1 MMKKEMTMLVKYRFV
16 IHGRPMT
23 KKNSLQ
29 KTRYGLIQGKAYRE
43 YAKDAIWQLKGQIR
57 PKKPIDCAVTMTAT
71 YYMPNRKGWPDLFGL
86 VQATADIL
94 ESAGII
100 EDDGYIA
107 EIDDSMIAG
116 IDKEDPCTIVEISEI
131 TNANYPLYKLHPK
144 LNKKLLNGDFERF
157 KDIREET
164 NSENPTD

>member
-1 MMKKEMTMLVKYRFV
+1 MLVKYRFV

-57 PKKPIDCAVTMTAT
+57 PIHPIDCAITMTAT

-107 EIDDSMIAG
+107 EIGGSMIAG
-116 IDKEDPCTIVEISEI
+116 IDAEDPRVEITVSEI
-131 TNANYPLYKLHPK
+131 TDLKHPLYKLHPK
-144 LNKKLLNGDFERF
+144 LKKKLLEGNLKRLIKER
-157 KDIREET
+157 KEQV
-164 NSENPTD
+164 

>member
-1 MMKKEMTMLVKYRFV
+1 MIYRFV

-43 YAKDAIWQLKGQIR
+43 YAKDAIWHLKLQRR
-57 PKKPIDCAVTMTAT
+57 PIHPIDCAVKMTAK

-94 ESAGII
+94 EKAGIV

-107 EIDDSMIAG
+107 DVAYSCIAG
-116 IDKEDPCTIVEISEI
+116 VDPVWPRAEIKVIPMPDDKLNE
-131 TNANYPLYKLHPK
+131 LHPK
-144 LNKKLLNGDFERF
+144 LRKKSKNDW
-157 KDIREET
+157 
-164 NSENPTD
+164 

>member
-1 MMKKEMTMLVKYRFV
+1 
-16 IHGRPMT
+16 
-23 KKNSLQ
+23 
-29 KTRYGLIQGKAYRE
+29 
-43 YAKDAIWQLKGQIR
+43 
-57 PKKPIDCAVTMTAT
+57 MTAT

-107 EIDDSMIAG
+107 GIDDSMIAG

-131 TNANYPLYKLHPK
+131 TNVNYPLYKLHPK

-157 KDIREET
+157 KDIREEA

>member
-1 MMKKEMTMLVKYRFV
+1 MTYRFV

-43 YAKDAIWQLKGQIR
+43 YEKDALWQLKAQRR
-57 PKKPIDCAVTMTAT
+57 PIKSIECAVTMTAK

-94 ESAGII
+94 ESADII

-107 EIDDSMIAG
+107 EIGGSMIAG
-116 IDKEDPCTIVEISEI
+116 IDAEDPRVEITVSEI
-131 TNANYPLYKLHPK
+131 TDLKHPLYKLHPK
-144 LNKKLLNGDFERF
+144 LKKKLLEGNLKRLI
-157 KDIREET
+157 KTRRE
-164 NSENPTD
+164 

>member
-1 MMKKEMTMLVKYRFV
+1 
-16 IHGRPMT
+16 MT

-29 KTRYGLIQGKAYRE
+29 KTRYGLVQGKAYRE
-43 YAKDAIWQLKGQIR
+43 YAKDALWKLKAQKKSI
-57 PKKPIDCAVTMTAT
+57 KPIGCAVTMTAR

-107 EIDDSMIAG
+107 QIDGSMIAG
-116 IDKEDPCTIVEISEI
+116 IDAEDPRVEITVSEI
-131 TNANYPLYKLHPK
+131 TDLEFPLYELHPK
-144 LNKKLLNGDFERF
+144 LKKKLAEGNLKRLTKTRKKQHEA
-157 KDIREET
+157 E
-164 NSENPTD
+164 

>member
-1 MMKKEMTMLVKYRFV
+1 MTYRFV
-16 IHGRPMT
+16 IHGRSMT

-29 KTRYGLIQGKAYRE
+29 KTRYGLVQGKAYRE
-43 YAKDAIWQLKGQIR
+43 YAKDALWQLKAQRR
-57 PKKPIDCAVTMTAT
+57 PIKPIECAVTMTAR

-107 EIDDSMIAG
+107 QIDGSMIAG
-116 IDKEDPCTIVEISEI
+116 IDAEDPRVEITVSEI
-131 TNANYPLYKLHPK
+131 TDLNFPLYEQLHPK
-144 LNKKLLNGDFERF
+144 LKKKLIEGNLKRLT
-157 KDIREET
+157 KDRKEQHEA
-164 NSENPTD
+164 E

>member
-1 MMKKEMTMLVKYRFV
+1 MTYRFV

-29 KTRYGLIQGKAYRE
+29 KTRYGLVQGKAYRE
-43 YAKDAIWQLKGQIR
+43 YAKDALWKLKAQRR
-57 PKKPIDCAVTMTAT
+57 PIHPIDCAVKMTAK

-107 EIDDSMIAG
+107 EIGGSMIAG
-116 IDKEDPCTIVEISEI
+116 IDAEDPRVEITVSEI
-131 TNANYPLYKLHPK
+131 TDLKHPLYKLHPK
-144 LNKKLLNGDFERF
+144 LKKKLAEGNLKRLTKVR
-157 KDIREET
+157 KDKYEAE
-164 NSENPTD
+164 

>member
-1 MMKKEMTMLVKYRFV
+1 
-16 IHGRPMT
+16 MT

-43 YAKDAIWQLKGQIR
+43 YAKDALWKLKLQRR
-57 PKKPIDCAVTMTAT
+57 PIHPTDCAVKMTAK

-107 EIDDSMIAG
+107 EIDGSMIAG
-116 IDKEDPCTIVEISEI
+116 IDAEDPRVEITVSEI
-131 TNANYPLYKLHPK
+131 TNFEFPLYKLHPK
-144 LNKKLLNGDFERF
+144 LKKKLVEGNLKRLTKARKEQH
-157 KDIREET
+157 EAE
-164 NSENPTD
+164 